1 MKARFARYIA
11 SKSLKPQKA
20 QILYLIHKVQ
30 NKGQAIIYYRTEIA
44 LLLLLLCFTETT
56 TATKIFRLGGG
67 LPESPRSVANGN
79 KSGQTSNGLLLK
91 SKIEEIRQ
99 KGLRKSSATTETKD
113 TEDDDDQN
121 EESEDLKPF
130 TVVRVSSSVSQ
141 VILQSID
148 G

>member
-99 KGLRKSSATTETKD
+99 KGLRKGTTETKD
-113 TEDDDDQN
+113 TENDDDQN

>member
-1 MKARFARYIA
+1 M
-11 SKSLKPQKA
+11 KPQKA

-44 LLLLLLCFTETT
+44 LLLLILCFTETT

-67 LPESPRSVANGN
+67 LPESPRSVASNGN

-99 KGLRKSSATTETKD
+99 KGLRKGTTETKD
-113 TEDDDDQN
+113 TENDDDQNN